1 MTIKQLQDD
10 IALKSKGLD
19 VLLSKEVS
27 SLTDDEIT
35 SMEVTNKE
43 IEGLTE
49 KLQQLNNVEQIKL
62 KNAQRMNTSF
72 EPKVGNENVYSTPR
86 KKESKYFEND
96 ADANAFGEYIR
107 SKGRDTENFTK
118 QFGHEMTTKA
128 STAFDSF
135 NAGFLVTPPTVV
147 QTIINATEEQG
158 VALREV
164 NVQQMN
170 SQIEYI
176 NTITEDSV
184 VMYYGAEGVAAT
196 QTDIGAGRSQLTAKI
211 VKGTTEVSDQLL
223 ASGSVN
229 VADVIIGAFAKAY
242 GKTVDEAVFSN
253 TGVQGTAQGG
263 TVSIPQSLLSLGTEA
278 NTPSIQGTGGWSAIT
293 LPNLRTFISLLPT
306 SQLAGA
312 KFYMSRQAFALV
324 FQRLLDAA
332 GGNSGLYY
340 QEGQRRFFDG
350 YEIVFTDKLAT
361 ADANPTNIA
370 LFGNLRNV
378 CTVGVRKSF
387 GMQMNEYIKQAEG
400 LIQFNFK
407 AEHDVATYNL
417 GVNSATAGNRRVG
430 GVALLRRNA

>member
-1 MTIKQLQDD
+1 MTIKEVQEAMQ
-10 IALKSKGLD
+10 SKVKEID
-19 VLLSKEVS
+19 VLSKKEQ
-27 SLTDDEIT
+27 LTDDEMT
-35 SMEVTNKE
+35 SLEAMNKE
-43 IEGLTE
+43 AEELQV
-49 KLQQLNNVEQIKL
+49 KLQRLNDVEQIKL
-62 KNAQRMNTSF
+62 KNAERMNTSF
-72 EPKVGNENVYSTPR
+72 QPKVGNETVFAQP
-86 KKESKYFEND
+86 KKKQSKFFEND
-96 ADANAFGEYIR
+96 ADANAFGEHII
-107 SKGRDTENFTK
+107 SKGKHTESFVK
-118 QFGHEMTTKA
+118 QFGGEMFTKA

-176 NTITEDSV
+176 NTISEDSV
-184 VMYYGAEGVAAT
+184 VMYYGAEGVAAP
-196 QTDIGAGRSQLTAKI
+196 QTDISAGRSQLTAKI
-211 VKGTTEVSDQLL
+211 VKGTTEVSEQLL
-223 ASGSVN
+223 ATGAVN
-229 VADVIIGAFAKAY
+229 VADVVVNAFAKAY
-242 GKTVDEAVFSN
+242 GRTVDEAVFSN
-253 TGVQGTAQGG
+253 TGVHGTAQGG
-263 TVSIPQSLLSLGTEA
+263 IVSIPQALLGLGAEA
-278 NTPSIQGTGGWSAIT
+278 NTPAVQGTGVWSGIT
-293 LPNLRTFISLLPT
+293 LPNLRNFISLLP
-306 SQLAGA
+306 SQALVGA

-361 ADANPTNIA
+361 ADANPSNIA

-430 GVALLRRNA
+430 GVALLRRNS